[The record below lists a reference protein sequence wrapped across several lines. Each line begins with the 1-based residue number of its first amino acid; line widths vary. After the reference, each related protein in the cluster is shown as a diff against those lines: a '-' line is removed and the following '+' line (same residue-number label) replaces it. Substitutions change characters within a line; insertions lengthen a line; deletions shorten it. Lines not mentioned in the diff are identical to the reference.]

1 MTPSPCPPLLAAA
14 LECANRGWPVFPLR
28 PGSKRPTGHPAG
40 TCPRTGRC
48 AAGHRTP
55 EQRAT
60 TDPELI
66 GRAWAT
72 VPYGIGLATGPAGLV
87 VVDLDKPKTPD
98 KRDAPCG
105 AATFKALCERAG
117 QPVPT
122 TRAVRTAGGG
132 RHLYFTAPPGSR
144 LHNTQGRLGPLVD
157 TRAWGGYVLAPGTT
171 LPAGRYELV
180 DAAPVAPLPNW
191 LLALLALPVRR
202 TVASAPV
209 PGRAPAY
216 VAAAFRSETDAVATA
231 PEGARNA
238 ALTRAARA
246 LGRFVA
252 AGQLTRSEVEG
263 ALNGAGQHAGLTPSE
278 TRATVTS
285 ALNWSIANNPVA
297 AVVNG

>member
-40 TCPRTGRC
+40 NCPRTGRC
-48 AAGHRTP
+48 TTGHRTP

-66 GRAWAT
+66 GHAWAT

-87 VVDLDKPKTPD
+87 VVDLDKPKTTD

-122 TRAVRTAGGG
+122 TRTVRTAGGG
-132 RHLYFTAPPGSR
+132 THLYFTAPPGSR

-180 DAAPVAPLPNW
+180 DEAPVAPLPDW
-191 LLALLALPVRR
+191 LLALLAPPVRR
-202 TVASAPV
+202 TVAVSPV
-209 PGRAPAY
+209 PGRVPAY
-216 VAAAFRSETDAVATA
+216 VAAAFRSEVDAVATA

-252 AGQLTRSEVEG
+252 AGQLSRSEVEE
-263 ALNGAGQHAGLTPSE
+263 ALNGAGQSAGLTPSE

-285 ALNWSIANNPVA
+285 ALNWSIAHNPVA